1 MMVRRNKLGSSL
13 VGRAETKLEGISE
26 AWSRAV
32 RLIALLRPTLGQ
44 PLTQSHVE
52 RLARA
57 AKYERAPFA
66 ALSEAI
72 GRERIDHFMVCAS
85 MQKSNMAPCGM
96 VVGDDG
102 KLGTG

>member
-1 MMVRRNKLGSSL
+1 MVARRSINRL
-13 VGRAETKLEGISE
+13 VAPDAG
-26 AWSRAV
+26 
-32 RLIALLRPTLGQ
+32 PTLD
-44 PLTQSHVE
+44 TV
-52 RLARA
+52 ARRTTCSRRQ
-57 AKYERAPFA
+57 YERAQFA

-85 MQKSNMAPCGM
+85 MQKSNMPPRGM

>member
-1 MMVRRNKLGSSL
+1 MVARRSINRL
-13 VGRAETKLEGISE
+13 VAPDAG
-26 AWSRAV
+26 
-32 RLIALLRPTLGQ
+32 PTLD
-44 PLTQSHVE
+44 TV
-52 RLARA
+52 ARRTTCA
-57 AKYERAPFA
+57 RRPHERAQLA
-66 ALSEAI
+66 APSEAI